1 MKLKFNG
8 ELSHK
13 TSLEEERERIM
24 IWICLLVCFSIY
36 WDLLILFTIYNISCI
51 YFLQF
56 ALQKEY
62 DPNKKEF
69 FFSVYHNLEKWLVKV
84 LCMSFFVHFLFLLFL
99 KHIWVRSG
107 LFFFPGI
114 NVTCW
119 YVEKQAVFWKW
130 GAFKIFGSDKL
141 IFKSTRKSYS
151 VICCVLQGNS
161 NTVMF

>member
-56 ALQKEY
+56 ALQEEY
-62 DPNKKEF
+62 DPNKKDF
-69 FFSVYHNLEKWLVKV
+69 FFLYITIMKSGLWKFCVWVFV
-84 LCMSFFVHFLFLLFL
+84 LFISFFFFFRNMGEVWTFLFSWN
-99 KHIWVRSG
+99 KY
-107 LFFFPGI
+107 
-114 NVTCW
+114 VTCW

>member
-51 YFLQF
+51 YFLHF
-56 ALQKEY
+56 
-62 DPNKKEF
+62 PPKKSMIQIRKNF
-69 FFSVYHNLEKWLVKV
+69 FFFVRRSQSWKVACGSFVYE
-84 LCMSFFVHFLFLLFL
+84 FLFCSFPFSSSFKIHIGEVWTFLFSWN
-99 KHIWVRSG
+99 KY
-107 LFFFPGI
+107 
-114 NVTCW
+114 VTCW
-119 YVEKQAVFWKW
+119 YVKKQAVFWKW

-151 VICCVLQGNS
+151 VICCVL
-161 NTVMF
+161 